1 MPGHAAER
9 GCALT
14 EFLAHEGE
22 PDLRYE
28 LVGGKLRPMAP
39 PSGEHGRIM
48 LRLGRRLLERLPPPC
63 QPTGQAGI
71 LLPGRDDTFYEAD
84 IAVSCAPQ
92 PAGSPWVV
100 DPVLVVEILSPSTKA
115 HDRGQKVP
123 DYMTIPGLR
132 EILLIDAERRHVQ
145 LVSRVPEGW
154 LTRDVIGDGPVPLA
168 TVPGGITLDEIYG
181 PA

>member
-1 MPGHAAER
+1 M
-9 GCALT
+9 
-14 EFLAHEGE
+14 
-22 PDLRYE
+22 
-28 LVGGKLRPMAP
+28 
-39 PSGEHGRIM
+39 
-48 LRLGRRLLERLPPPC
+48 
-63 QPTGQAGI
+63 
-71 LLPGRDDTFYEAD
+71 
-84 IAVSCAPQ
+84 
-92 PAGSPWVV
+92 V

-132 EILLIDAERRHVQ
+132 EILLIDTERRHVQ